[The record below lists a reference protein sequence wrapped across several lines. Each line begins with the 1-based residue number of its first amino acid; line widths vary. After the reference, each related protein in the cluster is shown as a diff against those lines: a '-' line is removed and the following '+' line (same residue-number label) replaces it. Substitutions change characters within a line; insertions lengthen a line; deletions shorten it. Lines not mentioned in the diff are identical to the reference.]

1 MAGGIALGGAAVVVI
16 ASIGRRAWPVAAP
29 FVILW
34 MVSPAVARWA
44 SLSPAMAGSNP
55 LSDTDARALR
65 LIARR
70 TWRFFETFVTANDH
84 MLPPDNFQ
92 EEPQPVL
99 AHRTSPTNLGLYLLS
114 VVAACDFGWLGK
126 LETAERLE
134 ATLGTM
140 NGLERF
146 RGHFYNWYDTHDL
159 RPLEPKYISSVDS
172 GNLAG
177 HLIVLGNACREI
189 VGAPVTGLE
198 WLAGIDD
205 ALEITRESL
214 RGLPDDRRT
223 LTVTRKHLE
232 DALDALSTAVSA
244 SLRSAGIRHSC
255 RKRTRC
261 TKIAEAARA
270 TPAGLIARLA
280 ELALRADTLTDI
292 ARTLSAE
299 RGDDASA
306 EVLAC
311 AEAVNASLQ
320 SHQRDFDQLM
330 PWAKLLA
337 AEAAVAA
344 PANAAIDISPEQ
356 ALARIFD
363 SVPTLADLPDRC
375 EAAMLI
381 ADAAPGGAC
390 CAKRRR
396 GRLAQA
402 SAWTFWSTLSSARQ
416 APRGRSGDVSR
427 RSAN

>member
-1 MAGGIALGGAAVVVI
+1 MAGAH
-16 ASIGRRAWPVAAP
+16 
-29 FVILW
+29 
-34 MVSPAVARWA
+34 
-44 SLSPAMAGSNP
+44 P
-55 LSDTDARALR
+55 LSDKDARALR
-65 LIARR
+65 LVARR

-126 LETAERLE
+126 IEMAERIE

-177 HLIVLGNACREI
+177 HLIALGNACREM
-189 VGAPVTGLE
+189 VGAPLTGLE

-214 RGLPDDRRT
+214 RELADDRRT

-232 DALDALSTAVSA
+232 DALEALSTTVSA
-244 SLRSAGIRHSC
+244 YLGAVGGAGLPDASGADAG
-255 RKRTRC
+255 K
-261 TKIAEAARA
+261 ASGRA
-270 TPAGLIARLA
+270 PASPAGLIGRMA
-280 ELALRADTLTDI
+280 ELVLRAETLTDI

-299 RGDDASA
+299 RGDEASA

-311 AEAVNASLQ
+311 AEAVKVSLQ
-320 SHQRDFDQLM
+320 SHQRDFEELM
-330 PWAKLLA
+330 PWAKLVA
-337 AEAAVAA
+337 AETALAA
-344 PANAAIDISPEQ
+344 PANVAIDRSPEQ
-356 ALARIFD
+356 SLARLFD
-363 SVPTLADLPDRC
+363 SIPTLADLPKRLRIRRAHPDGT
-375 EAAMLI
+375 
-381 ADAAPGGAC
+381 PGGAC
-390 CAKRRR
+390 HAERCR
-396 GRLAQA
+396 GRVAQDA
-402 SAWTFWSTLSSARQ
+402 SGRFARRSQALCKYRAGVQGTSRGARRLDEETVRRDGFRLSLQPGAP
-416 APRGRSGDVSR
+416 APRDRVSR
-427 RSAN
+427 YGGQSRCQLL

>member
-1 MAGGIALGGAAVVVI
+1 MAGGIALAGAAVVVI
-16 ASIGRRAWPVAAP
+16 ACIGRRAWPIAAP

-34 MVSPAVARWA
+34 MLSPAVARWA
-44 SLSPAMAGSNP
+44 SLPPAMAGANP

-92 EEPQPVL
+92 EEPQPVF

-114 VVAACDFGWLGK
+114 VVAARDFGWLGK
-126 LETAERLE
+126 IETVERLE
-134 ATLGTM
+134 ATLATM

-177 HLIVLGNACREI
+177 HLIALGNACREM

-232 DALDALSTAVSA
+232 DALDALSTAASA
-244 SLRSAGIRHSC
+244 SLRSAGIR
-255 RKRTRC
+255 
-261 TKIAEAARA
+261 
-270 TPAGLIARLA
+270 
-280 ELALRADTLTDI
+280 
-292 ARTLSAE
+292 
-299 RGDDASA
+299 
-306 EVLAC
+306 
-311 AEAVNASLQ
+311 
-320 SHQRDFDQLM
+320 
-330 PWAKLLA
+330 
-337 AEAAVAA
+337 
-344 PANAAIDISPEQ
+344 
-356 ALARIFD
+356 
-363 SVPTLADLPDRC
+363 
-375 EAAMLI
+375 
-381 ADAAPGGAC
+381 
-390 CAKRRR
+390 
-396 GRLAQA
+396 
-402 SAWTFWSTLSSARQ
+402 
-416 APRGRSGDVSR
+416 RSGESGRGLRRLRQVS
-427 RSAN
+427 